1 MKKFWCVLLTM
12 LPLSAFA
19 YPIDVEKHINGVQID
34 YNSHDTAY
42 DIGNITVNN
51 YGDVPAKCTAVF
63 SNGPEAPRTRRV
75 QIAPKSSA
83 NPNTPSLR
91 RRVTSRRPFWF
102 GAPLLFLLLAIS
114 PPQAAP

>member
-1 MKKFWCVLLTM
+1 MKRFCCVLLAM

-19 YPIDVEKHINGVQID
+19 YPIDVEKHINGVEID

-42 DIGNITVNN
+42 DMGSITVNN
-51 YGDVPAKCTAVF
+51 FGDVPAKCSAVF

-83 NPNTPSLR
+83 NVSVKFSREIVRLR
-91 RRVTSRRPFWF
+91 IKLTCD
-102 GAPLLFLLLAIS
+102 
-114 PPQAAP
+114 PQ

>member
-1 MKKFWCVLLTM
+1 MRKICCVLLTM

-51 YGDVPAKCTAVF
+51 YGDVPAKCTVVF

-75 QIAPKSSA
+75 QIAPKSTTNVTVKFSREIVK
-83 NPNTPSLR
+83 LR
-91 RRVTSRRPFWF
+91 IKLSCE
-102 GAPLLFLLLAIS
+102 
-114 PPQAAP
+114 PQ

>member
-1 MKKFWCVLLTM
+1 MNRFWCVLLTM

-19 YPIDVEKHINGVQID
+19 YPIEVEKHLDGVQID

-51 YGDVPAKCTAVF
+51 YGEVPAKCAVVF
-63 SNGPEAPRTRRV
+63 YNGPEAPRTRRV

-83 NPNTPSLR
+83 NVTAKFNREIIRLR
-91 RRVTSRRPFWF
+91 IKLSCE
-102 GAPLLFLLLAIS
+102 
-114 PPQAAP
+114 PQ

>member
-1 MKKFWCVLLTM
+1 MKKVCCVLLTM

-34 YNSHDTAY
+34 YTSHDTAD
-42 DIGNITVNN
+42 DIGTITVNN

-63 SNGPEAPRTRRV
+63 SNGPEAPRTRHA

-83 NPNTPSLR
+83 NLTVKFSREIVKLR
-91 RRVTSRRPFWF
+91 VKLSCE
-102 GAPLLFLLLAIS
+102 
-114 PPQAAP
+114 PQ